1 MTQSKNFIHKE
12 TETKETVFKKY
23 FQNYKKLS
31 KCELLWLSSSL
42 KDPLL
47 MVFSISG
54 VVKTYRKMTVVST
67 CIGKN

>member
-31 KCELLWLSSSL
+31 KCELFCSNSSL

-47 MVFSISG
+47 WVFSISG
-54 VVKTYRKMTVVST
+54 VVKP
-67 CIGKN
+67 